1 MEIIPV
7 IDVMGGKVVHA
18 RGGNRAHYPLLES
31 ILTSSNDPI
40 DVIMDIVAYYP
51 FSIIYIADLDAIL
64 DGKIDHTFYSKLSQ
78 TYPDI
83 TFWLDAGI
91 KMEISWQQVSNYS
104 NISVVI
110 GSETLTDISWINSSE
125 VREKSILS
133 LDFKHGD
140 FLGDTQLLIQPD
152 FWPKRV
158 IAMNLDCI
166 GSQSGPDLALLA
178 ELKRSSRSEII
189 AAGGVR
195 TEQDLMILNQ
205 QGVARVL
212 VASAL
217 HDGRI
222 NKDVLD
228 KIYTP

>member
-1 MEIIPV
+1 MEKIYLKSLKELSTIINGSDNT
-7 IDVMGGKVVHA
+7 IYNAYAKVVVLSTMNMRYENIAFNEIA
-18 RGGNRAHYPLLES
+18 RRAIQSDINFKQGN
-31 ILTSSNDPI
+31 
-40 DVIMDIVAYYP
+40 
-51 FSIIYIADLDAIL
+51 
-64 DGKIDHTFYSKLSQ
+64 
-78 TYPDI
+78 
-83 TFWLDAGI
+83 
-91 KMEISWQQVSNYS
+91 
-104 NISVVI
+104 
-110 GSETLTDISWINSSE
+110 
-125 VREKSILS
+125 
-133 LDFKHGD
+133 
-140 FLGDTQLLIQPD
+140 FLGDTQLLAQPD

-195 TEQDLMILNQ
+195 TEQDLIILNQ
-205 QGVARVL
+205 QGVERVL